1 MSVAIHSIKT
11 QSGRTIKFGSSHV
24 VINTE
29 PASEPVIEPPDGL
42 SVTIGGRTYP
52 AVEIFGQVWMAE
64 NLDLKF
70 DGLTVG
76 SSSTSV
82 TDPLGNY
89 YNNDEATY
97 GVAGNKYGMLYN
109 WAAANYI
116 HEHRAEL
123 CPGWHVPSN
132 DEWNT
137 LAVNVGGAWNSAG
150 TAGTK
155 LKSTTDWKTSSTH
168 SSTDEYGFTAYP
180 TGYRTKTGTYV
191 SLTQD
196 TRFWTSTSTNS
207 TQACEKSF
215 SYNYDMMG
223 YASDRNKLFGQCIRL
238 IKDT

>member
-1 MSVAIHSIKT
+1 MAKY
-11 QSGRTIKFGSSHV
+11 TIVSATGKKVRFGANRIVFNADS
-24 VINTE
+24 
-29 PASEPVIEPPDGL
+29 ASEPIIEPIDTL
-42 SVTIGGRTYP
+42 SATIGGRKYP

-64 NLDLKF
+64 NLDFKF
-70 DGLTVG
+70 DGLIVG
-76 SSSTSV
+76 SSSTSR
-82 TDPLGNY
+82 TEPLGNY

-137 LAVNVGGAWNSAG
+137 LAVNVGGAWNSNG
-150 TAGTK
+150 TAGSK
-155 LKSTTDWKTSSTH
+155 LKSTTDWKSSTH

-180 TGYRTKTGTYV
+180 TGIRYKTGTYQ
-191 SLTQD
+191 SLTQS

-207 TQACEKSF
+207 TQACEKSLT
-215 SYNYDMMG
+215 YNYDMMG
-223 YASDRNKLFGQCIRL
+223 YASDRDKLYGQCIRL